1 MSETPP
7 GDRSSP
13 SSRRQNTGSLSKRGM
28 QHHTILALASMSAP
42 KLQLPMTARSSEL
55 NAAPRP
61 GHHRSTAAARNGR
74 LPHRPDEGGPH
85 SPLPHCRH
93 GSKRSEEHTSELQSL
108 MRISYAVFC

>member
-42 KLQLPMTARSSEL
+42 KLQLPMMARSSEV
-55 NAAPRP
+55 NAAPLP
-61 GHHRSTAAARNGR
+61 EHHRSTAAAGKGR
-74 LPHRPDEGGPH
+74 LPHRPDGGGPRT
-85 SPLPHCRH
+85 PLPHCRN
-93 GSKRSEEHTSELQSL
+93 GSKDQPAPLPRPSDRKSKP
-108 MRISYAVFC
+108 